1 MRKFLFILTTLLTL
15 FFVGCQ
21 TDTTDSVVTGDSRLL
36 TISIAPTRTHLGDK
50 VDSTYP
56 VYWSEG
62 DKIAANGMES
72 ASAEI
77 KADNA
82 AVAQFSF
89 ASSLSY
95 PCHITYPYCST
106 TSAAAPK
113 VVFPAEQSYVE
124 DTFACAPMCAYVNS
138 SSQRI
143 EMKHL
148 SSVLRFPVKAS
159 KSGVVLTKVVITATN
174 GQGIA
179 GEFNVDCSK
188 ASLTATEGATNA
200 ATYSLPANFALST
213 SAESVL
219 YIALPA
225 VEVGYCRVEFY
236 DAQGEKMTSYWNGKT
251 LKAGIVREF
260 KSIVYKAGTTASLS
274 PFEVEVDELEIRYP
288 TVFGYVKDTNGNPVK
303 GVAVSDGFTVV
314 ATDDKGYYSMN
325 VSSDCWY
332 IFISIP
338 SEYQVD
344 TNEYG
349 QPCFFKKYPSN
360 TPQYDFTLTPLP
372 GGKEK
377 KFAIFAIGDPQV
389 SSSSKLSRFTKEAVP
404 GLKAHS
410 SELKAKG
417 IPCYGITLGDIIS
430 NGNSTNSS
438 AYRDEMRDGFS
449 ITSVGMPVFQV
460 MGNHDNTFFGSKQPI
475 YADERSSTF
484 ELAAQRAHEDMFGP
498 INYSFNRGDTHII
511 GMRDIVYTVNNTPS
525 SYEAGFLDEQLEW
538 LKQDLALVP
547 KDKNVVLCVHI
558 PLNNRTTN
566 HIQEVLALLNT
577 YKEAHIMSGHT
588 HVINLSYE
596 HKVLGTGYDNIYEH
610 NVGAVC
616 GAWWTS
622 NMCGDGAPC
631 GFGVFIGEGN
641 TFSDWY
647 YTGYHKGMN
656 SRSHQMRLYR
666 GNAVTGAAIS
676 GDNTYGTKGYYAFNF
691 AEDILLANVYFA
703 DSKWTIKVYEDGV
716 YSGNMTLVPQALRSL
731 LSGMKGDGSFANP
744 FMSAKA
750 TSSDMYYTGLA
761 LGILGREEGATGT
774 RQGCYHMYQYKLKN
788 KNSKIKVVATDRF
801 GNEYTETTITEGT
814 DYTLTKKPE

>member
-21 TDTTDSVVTGDSRLL
+21 TDTTDSGVTGDSRLL

-200 ATYSLPANFALST
+200 VTYSLPANFALST

-236 DAQGEKMTSYWNGKT
+236 DAQGEKMTSYWDGKT

-288 TVFGYVKDTNGNPVK
+288 TVFGYVKDINGNPVK

-410 SELKAKG
+410 TELKAKG

-430 NGNSTNSS
+430 NGDTSNTG
-438 AYRDEMRDGFS
+438 AYRDDMRDGFH
-449 ITSVGMPVFQV
+449 VDKAGMPIFQV
-460 MGNHDNTFFGSKQPI
+460 MGNHDNTYYNSTQPI
-475 YADERSSTF
+475 YADERNSIF
-484 ELAAQRAHEDMFGP
+484 ELKAQREFESMYGP
-498 INYSFNRGDTHII
+498 VNYSFNRGDVHIV
-511 GMRDIVYTVNNTPS
+511 GMRDIVYTTNTS
-525 SYEAGFLDEQLEW
+525 AAKYKTGFLRSQYEW

-547 KDKNVVLCVHI
+547 KDKVVVLCVHI
-558 PLNNRTTN
+558 
-566 HIQEVLALLNT
+566 QLLNT
-577 YKEAHIMSGHT
+577 SINYVQETLALMDQFKEAHIFSGHS
-588 HVINLSYE
+588 HIMRNYE
-596 HKVLGTGYDNIYEH
+596 HTVEGTGHKVFEH
-610 NVGAVC
+610 NTCALC
-616 GAWWTS
+616 GCWWAAKIA
-622 NMCGDGAPC
+622 GDGTPN
-631 GFGVFIGEGN
+631 GYQVFIGEGN
-641 TFSDWY
+641 TFTDWY
-647 YTGYHKGMN
+647 YMGYSNGMN
-656 SRSHQMRLYR
+656 TKSVQMRLYR
-666 GNAVTGAAIS
+666 GNTPYGNDVTGS
-676 GDNTYGTKGYYAFNF
+676 DTYGVKGYYGFNF
-691 AEDILLANVYFA
+691 ADNVLLANVWNA

-716 YSGNMTLVPQALRSL
+716 YAGNMTKITYGNPGLSTLV
-731 LSGMKGDGSFANP
+731 GDGSFSNP
-744 FMSAKA
+744 RRPADGVV
-750 TSSDMYYTGLA
+750 SSHDYYVSGLL
-761 LGILGREEGATGT
+761 LGTLGRNPSSAGSYS
-774 RQGCYHMYQYKLKN
+774 GCYHLYRYTLKN
-788 KNSKIKVVATDRF
+788 KNASIKVVATDRF
-801 GNEYTETTITEGT
+801 GNEYTETKIMTANDFSIT
-814 DYTLTKKPE
+814 K

>member
-113 VVFPAEQSYVE
+113 VAFPAEQSYVE

-200 ATYSLPANFALST
+200 VTYSLPANFALST

-236 DAQGEKMTSYWNGKT
+236 DAQGEKMTSYWDGKT

-410 SELKAKG
+410 TELKAKG

-430 NGNSTNSS
+430 NGDTSNTG
-438 AYRDEMRDGFS
+438 AYRDDMRDGFH
-449 ITSVGMPVFQV
+449 VDKAGMPIFQV
-460 MGNHDNTFFGSKQPI
+460 MGNHDNTYYNSTQPI
-475 YADERSSTF
+475 YADERNSIF
-484 ELAAQRAHEDMFGP
+484 ELKAQREFESMYGP
-498 INYSFNRGDTHII
+498 VNYSFNRGDVHIV
-511 GMRDIVYTVNNTPS
+511 GMRDIVYTTNTS
-525 SYEAGFLDEQLEW
+525 AAKYKTGFLRSQYEW

-547 KDKNVVLCVHI
+547 KDKVVVLCVHI
-558 PLNNRTTN
+558 
-566 HIQEVLALLNT
+566 QLLNT
-577 YKEAHIMSGHT
+577 SINYVQETLALMDQFKEAHIFSGHS
-588 HVINLSYE
+588 HIMRNYE
-596 HKVLGTGYDNIYEH
+596 HTVEGTGHKVFEH
-610 NVGAVC
+610 NTCALC
-616 GAWWTS
+616 GCWWAAKIA
-622 NMCGDGAPC
+622 GDGTPN
-631 GFGVFIGEGN
+631 GYQVFIGEGN
-641 TFSDWY
+641 TFTDWY
-647 YTGYHKGMN
+647 YMGYSNGMN
-656 SRSHQMRLYR
+656 TKSVQMRLYR
-666 GNAVTGAAIS
+666 GNTPYGNDVTGS
-676 GDNTYGTKGYYAFNF
+676 DTYGVKGYYGFNF
-691 AEDILLANVYFA
+691 ADNVLLANVWNA

-716 YSGNMTLVPQALRSL
+716 YTGNMTKITYGNPGLSTLV
-731 LSGMKGDGSFANP
+731 GDGSFSNP
-744 FMSAKA
+744 RRPADGVV
-750 TSSDMYYTGLA
+750 SSHDYYVSGLL
-761 LGILGREEGATGT
+761 LGTLGRNPSSAGSYS
-774 RQGCYHMYQYKLKN
+774 GCYHLYRYTLKN
-788 KNSKIKVVATDRF
+788 KNASIKVVATDRF
-801 GNEYTETTITEGT
+801 GNEYTETKIMTANDFSIT
-814 DYTLTKKPE
+814 K

>member
-113 VVFPAEQSYVE
+113 VLFPAEQSYVE

-159 KSGVVLTKVVITATN
+159 KSGVVPTKVVITATN

-200 ATYSLPANFALST
+200 VTYSLPANFALST

-236 DAQGEKMTSYWNGKT
+236 DAQGEKMTSYWDGKT

-288 TVFGYVKDTNGNPVK
+288 TVFGYVKDINGNPVK

-410 SELKAKG
+410 TELKAKG

-430 NGNSTNSS
+430 NGDTSNTG
-438 AYRDEMRDGFS
+438 AYRDDMRDGFH
-449 ITSVGMPVFQV
+449 VDKAGMPIFQV
-460 MGNHDNTFFGSKQPI
+460 MGNHDNTYYNSTQPI
-475 YADERSSTF
+475 YADERNSIF
-484 ELAAQRAHEDMFGP
+484 ELKAQREFESMYGP
-498 INYSFNRGDTHII
+498 VNYSFNRGDVHIV
-511 GMRDIVYTVNNTPS
+511 GMRDIVYTTNTS
-525 SYEAGFLDEQLEW
+525 AAKYKTGFLRSQYEW

-547 KDKNVVLCVHI
+547 KDKVVVLCVHI
-558 PLNNRTTN
+558 
-566 HIQEVLALLNT
+566 QLLNT
-577 YKEAHIMSGHT
+577 SINYVQETLALMDQFKEAHIFSGHS
-588 HVINLSYE
+588 HIMRNYE
-596 HKVLGTGYDNIYEH
+596 HTVEGTGHKVFEH
-610 NVGAVC
+610 NTCALC
-616 GAWWTS
+616 GCWWAAKIA
-622 NMCGDGAPC
+622 GDGTPN
-631 GFGVFIGEGN
+631 GYQVFIGEGN
-641 TFSDWY
+641 TFTDWY
-647 YTGYHKGMN
+647 YMGYSNGMN
-656 SRSHQMRLYR
+656 TKSVQMRLYR
-666 GNAVTGAAIS
+666 GNTPYGNDVTGS
-676 GDNTYGTKGYYAFNF
+676 DTYGVKGYYGFNF
-691 AEDILLANVYFA
+691 ADNVLLANVWNA

-716 YSGNMTLVPQALRSL
+716 YAGNMTKITYGNPGLSTLV
-731 LSGMKGDGSFANP
+731 GDGSFSNP
-744 FMSAKA
+744 RRPADGVV
-750 TSSDMYYTGLA
+750 SSHDYYVSGLL
-761 LGILGREEGATGT
+761 LGTLGRNPSSAGSYS
-774 RQGCYHMYQYKLKN
+774 GCYHLYRYTLKN
-788 KNSKIKVVATDRF
+788 KNASIKVVATDRF
-801 GNEYTETTITEGT
+801 GNEYTETKIMTANDFSIT
-814 DYTLTKKPE
+814 K

>member
-21 TDTTDSVVTGDSRLL
+21 TDTTDSVVTGDSRQL

-50 VDSTYP
+50 VGSTYP

-200 ATYSLPANFALST
+200 VTYSLPANFALST

-236 DAQGEKMTSYWNGKT
+236 DAQGEKMTSYWDGKT

-410 SELKAKG
+410 TELKAKG

-430 NGNSTNSS
+430 NGDTSNTG
-438 AYRDEMRDGFS
+438 AYRDDMRDGFH
-449 ITSVGMPVFQV
+449 IDKAGMPIFQV
-460 MGNHDNTFFGSKQPI
+460 MGNHDNTYYNSTQPI
-475 YADERSSTF
+475 YADERNSIF
-484 ELAAQRAHEDMFGP
+484 ELKAQREFESMYGP
-498 INYSFNRGDTHII
+498 VNYSFNRGDVHIV
-511 GMRDIVYTVNNTPS
+511 GMRDIVYTTNTS
-525 SYEAGFLDEQLEW
+525 AAKYKTGFLRSQYEW

-547 KDKNVVLCVHI
+547 KDKVVVLCVHI
-558 PLNNRTTN
+558 
-566 HIQEVLALLNT
+566 QLLNT
-577 YKEAHIMSGHT
+577 SINYVQETLALMDQFKEAHIFSGHS
-588 HVINLSYE
+588 HIMRNYE
-596 HKVLGTGYDNIYEH
+596 HTVEGTGHKVFEH
-610 NVGAVC
+610 NTCALC
-616 GAWWTS
+616 GCWWAAKIA
-622 NMCGDGAPC
+622 GDGTPN
-631 GFGVFIGEGN
+631 GYQVFIGEGN
-641 TFSDWY
+641 TFTDWY
-647 YTGYHKGMN
+647 YMGYSNGMN
-656 SRSHQMRLYR
+656 TKSVQMRLYR
-666 GNAVTGAAIS
+666 GNTPYGNDVTGS
-676 GDNTYGTKGYYAFNF
+676 DTYGVKGYYGFNF
-691 AEDILLANVYFA
+691 ADNVLLANVWNA

-716 YSGNMTLVPQALRSL
+716 YAGNMTKITYGNPGLSTLV
-731 LSGMKGDGSFANP
+731 GDGSFSNP
-744 FMSAKA
+744 RRPADGVV
-750 TSSDMYYTGLA
+750 SSHDYYVSGLL
-761 LGILGREEGATGT
+761 LGTLGRNPSSAGSYS
-774 RQGCYHMYQYKLKN
+774 GCYHLYRYTLKN
-788 KNSKIKVVATDRF
+788 KNASIKVVATDRF
-801 GNEYTETTITEGT
+801 GNEYTETKIMTANDFSIT
-814 DYTLTKKPE
+814 K

>member
-200 ATYSLPANFALST
+200 VTYSLPANFALST

-236 DAQGEKMTSYWNGKT
+236 DTQGEKMTSYWDGKT

-288 TVFGYVKDTNGNPVK
+288 SVFGYVKDTNGNPVK

-410 SELKAKG
+410 TELKAKG

-430 NGNSTNSS
+430 NGDSS
-438 AYRDEMRDGFS
+438 NTGAYRDDMRDGFH
-449 ITSVGMPVFQV
+449 VDKAGMPIFQV
-460 MGNHDNTFFGSKQPI
+460 MGNHDNTYYNSTQPI
-475 YADERSSTF
+475 YADERNSIF
-484 ELAAQRAHEDMFGP
+484 ELKAQREFEDMYGP
-498 INYSFNRGDTHII
+498 VNYSFNRGDVHIV
-511 GMRDIVYTVNNTPS
+511 GMRDIVYTTNTS
-525 SYEAGFLDEQLEW
+525 AAKYKTGFLRSQYEW

-547 KDKNVVLCVHI
+547 KDKVVVLCVHI
-558 PLNNRTTN
+558 
-566 HIQEVLALLNT
+566 QLLNT
-577 YKEAHIMSGHT
+577 SINYVQETLALMDQFKEAHIFSGHS
-588 HVINLSYE
+588 HIMRNYE
-596 HKVLGTGYDNIYEH
+596 HTVEGTGHKVFEH
-610 NVGAVC
+610 NTCALC
-616 GAWWTS
+616 GCWWAAKIA
-622 NMCGDGAPC
+622 GDGTPN
-631 GFGVFIGEGN
+631 GYQVFIGEGN
-641 TFSDWY
+641 TFTDWY
-647 YTGYHKGMN
+647 YMGYSNGMN
-656 SRSHQMRLYR
+656 TKSVQMRLYR
-666 GNAVTGAAIS
+666 GNTPYGNDVTGS
-676 GDNTYGTKGYYAFNF
+676 DTYGVKGYYGFNF
-691 AEDILLANVYFA
+691 ADNVLLANVWNA

-716 YSGNMTLVPQALRSL
+716 YTGNMTKITYGNPGLSTLV
-731 LSGMKGDGSFANP
+731 GDGSFSNP
-744 FMSAKA
+744 RRPADGVV
-750 TSSDMYYTGLA
+750 SSHDYYVSGLL
-761 LGILGREEGATGT
+761 LGTLGRNPSSAGSYS
-774 RQGCYHMYQYKLKN
+774 GCYHLYRYTLKN
-788 KNSKIKVVATDRF
+788 KNASIKVVATDRF
-801 GNEYTETTITEGT
+801 GNEYTETKIMTANDFSIT
-814 DYTLTKKPE
+814 K

>member
-21 TDTTDSVVTGDSRLL
+21 TDTTDSGVTGDSRLL

-200 ATYSLPANFALST
+200 VTYSLPANFALST

-219 YIALPA
+219 YVALPA

-236 DAQGEKMTSYWNGKT
+236 DAQGEKMTSYWDGKT

-288 TVFGYVKDTNGNPVK
+288 SVFGYVKDTNGNPVK

-410 SELKAKG
+410 TELKAKG

-430 NGNSTNSS
+430 NGDSS
-438 AYRDEMRDGFS
+438 NTGAYRDDMRDGFH
-449 ITSVGMPVFQV
+449 VDKAGMPIFQV
-460 MGNHDNTFFGSKQPI
+460 MGNHDNTYYNSTQPI
-475 YADERSSTF
+475 YADERNSIF
-484 ELAAQRAHEDMFGP
+484 ELKAQREFEDMYGP
-498 INYSFNRGDTHII
+498 VNYSFNRGDVHIV
-511 GMRDIVYTVNNTPS
+511 GMRDIVYTTNTS
-525 SYEAGFLDEQLEW
+525 AAKYKTGFLRSQYEW

-547 KDKNVVLCVHI
+547 KDKVVVLCVHI
-558 PLNNRTTN
+558 
-566 HIQEVLALLNT
+566 QLLNT
-577 YKEAHIMSGHT
+577 SINYVQETLALMDQFKEAHIFSGHS
-588 HVINLSYE
+588 HIMRNYE
-596 HKVLGTGYDNIYEH
+596 HTVEGTGHKVFEH
-610 NVGAVC
+610 NTCALC
-616 GAWWTS
+616 GCWWAAKIA
-622 NMCGDGAPC
+622 GDGTPN
-631 GFGVFIGEGN
+631 GYQVFIGEGN
-641 TFSDWY
+641 TFTDWY
-647 YTGYHKGMN
+647 YMGYSNGMN
-656 SRSHQMRLYR
+656 TKSVQMRLYR
-666 GNAVTGAAIS
+666 GNTPYGNDVTGS
-676 GDNTYGTKGYYAFNF
+676 DTYGVKGYYGFNF
-691 AEDILLANVYFA
+691 ADNVLLANVWNA

-716 YSGNMTLVPQALRSL
+716 YAGNMTKITYGNPGLSTLV
-731 LSGMKGDGSFANP
+731 GDGSFSNP
-744 FMSAKA
+744 RRPADGVV
-750 TSSDMYYTGLA
+750 SSHDYYVSGLL
-761 LGILGREEGATGT
+761 LGTLGRNPSSAGSYS
-774 RQGCYHMYQYKLKN
+774 GCYHLYRYTLKN
-788 KNSKIKVVATDRF
+788 KNASIKVVATDRF
-801 GNEYTETTITEGT
+801 GNEYTETKIMTANDFSIT
-814 DYTLTKKPE
+814 K

>member
-200 ATYSLPANFALST
+200 VTYSLPANFALST

-236 DAQGEKMTSYWNGKT
+236 DAQGEKMTSYWDGKT

-288 TVFGYVKDTNGNPVK
+288 TVFGYVKDINGNPVK

-410 SELKAKG
+410 TELKAKG

-430 NGNSTNSS
+430 NGDTSNTG
-438 AYRDEMRDGFS
+438 AYRDDMRDGFH
-449 ITSVGMPVFQV
+449 VDKAGMPIFQV
-460 MGNHDNTFFGSKQPI
+460 MGNHDNTYYNSTQPI
-475 YADERSSTF
+475 YADERNSIF
-484 ELAAQRAHEDMFGP
+484 ELKAQREFESMYGP
-498 INYSFNRGDTHII
+498 VNYSFNRGDVHIV
-511 GMRDIVYTVNNTPS
+511 GMRDIVYTTNTS
-525 SYEAGFLDEQLEW
+525 AAKYKTGFLRSQYEW

-547 KDKNVVLCVHI
+547 KDKVVVLCVHI
-558 PLNNRTTN
+558 
-566 HIQEVLALLNT
+566 QLLNT
-577 YKEAHIMSGHT
+577 SINYVQETLALMDQFKEAHIFSGHS
-588 HVINLSYE
+588 HIMRNYE
-596 HKVLGTGYDNIYEH
+596 HAVEGTGHKVFEH
-610 NVGAVC
+610 NTCALC
-616 GAWWTS
+616 GCWWAAKIA
-622 NMCGDGAPC
+622 GDGTPN
-631 GFGVFIGEGN
+631 GYQVFIGEGN
-641 TFSDWY
+641 TFTDWY
-647 YTGYHKGMN
+647 YMGYSNGMN
-656 SRSHQMRLYR
+656 TKSVQMRLYR
-666 GNAVTGAAIS
+666 GNTPYGNDVTGS
-676 GDNTYGTKGYYAFNF
+676 DTYGVKGYYGFNF
-691 AEDILLANVYFA
+691 ADNVLLANVWNA

-716 YSGNMTLVPQALRSL
+716 YAGNMTKITYGNPGLSTLV
-731 LSGMKGDGSFANP
+731 GDGSFSNP
-744 FMSAKA
+744 RRPADGVV
-750 TSSDMYYTGLA
+750 SSHDYYVSGLL
-761 LGILGREEGATGT
+761 LGTLGRNPSSAGSYS
-774 RQGCYHMYQYKLKN
+774 GCYHLYRYTLKN
-788 KNSKIKVVATDRF
+788 KNASIKVVATDRF
-801 GNEYTETTITEGT
+801 GNEYTETKIMTANDFSIT
-814 DYTLTKKPE
+814 K

>member
-200 ATYSLPANFALST
+200 VTYSLPANFALST

-236 DAQGEKMTSYWNGKT
+236 DAQGEKMTSYWDGKT

-410 SELKAKG
+410 TELKAKG

-430 NGNSTNSS
+430 NGDTSNTG
-438 AYRDEMRDGFS
+438 AYRDDMRDGFH
-449 ITSVGMPVFQV
+449 VDKAGMPIFQV
-460 MGNHDNTFFGSKQPI
+460 MGNHDNTYYNSTQPI
-475 YADERSSTF
+475 YADERNSIF
-484 ELAAQRAHEDMFGP
+484 ELKAQREFESMYGP
-498 INYSFNRGDTHII
+498 VNYSFNRGDVHIV
-511 GMRDIVYTVNNTPS
+511 GMRDIVYTTNTS
-525 SYEAGFLDEQLEW
+525 AAKYKTGFLRSQYEW

-547 KDKNVVLCVHI
+547 KDKVVVLCVHI
-558 PLNNRTTN
+558 
-566 HIQEVLALLNT
+566 QLLNT
-577 YKEAHIMSGHT
+577 SINYVQETLALMDQFKEAHIFSGHS
-588 HVINLSYE
+588 HIMRNYE
-596 HKVLGTGYDNIYEH
+596 HTVEGTGHKVFEH
-610 NVGAVC
+610 NTCALC
-616 GAWWTS
+616 GCWWAAKIA
-622 NMCGDGAPC
+622 GDGTPN
-631 GFGVFIGEGN
+631 GYQVFIGEGN
-641 TFSDWY
+641 TFTDWY
-647 YTGYHKGMN
+647 YMGYSNGMN
-656 SRSHQMRLYR
+656 TKSVQMRLYR
-666 GNAVTGAAIS
+666 GNGAYGNDVTGT
-676 GDNTYGTKGYYAFNF
+676 DTYGVKGYYGFNF
-691 AEDILLANVYFA
+691 ADNVLLANVWNA

-716 YSGNMTLVPQALRSL
+716 YTGNMTKASYGNPGLSTLV
-731 LSGMKGDGSFANP
+731 GDGSLSNP
-744 FMSAKA
+744 RRPADGVV
-750 TSSDMYYTGLA
+750 SSHDYYVAGLL
-761 LGILGREEGATGT
+761 LGTLGRNPSSAGSYS
-774 RQGCYHMYQYKLKN
+774 GCYHLYRYTLKN
-788 KNSKIKVVATDRF
+788 KNASIKVVATDRF
-801 GNEYTETTITEGT
+801 GNEYTETKIMTANDFSIT
-814 DYTLTKKPE
+814 K

>member
-113 VVFPAEQSYVE
+113 VLFPAEQSYVE

-159 KSGVVLTKVVITATN
+159 KSGVVPTKVVITATN

-200 ATYSLPANFALST
+200 VTYSLPANFALST

-236 DAQGEKMTSYWNGKT
+236 DAQGEKMTSYWDGKT

-288 TVFGYVKDTNGNPVK
+288 TVFGYVKDINGNPVK

-410 SELKAKG
+410 TELKAKG

-430 NGNSTNSS
+430 NGDTSNTG
-438 AYRDEMRDGFS
+438 AYRDDMRDGFH
-449 ITSVGMPVFQV
+449 IDKAGMPIFQV
-460 MGNHDNTFFGSKQPI
+460 MGNHDNTYYNSTQPI
-475 YADERSSTF
+475 YADERNSIF
-484 ELAAQRAHEDMFGP
+484 ELKAQREFESMYGP
-498 INYSFNRGDTHII
+498 VNYSFNRGDVHIV
-511 GMRDIVYTVNNTPS
+511 GMRDIVYTTNTS
-525 SYEAGFLDEQLEW
+525 AAKYKTGFLRSQYEW

-547 KDKNVVLCVHI
+547 KDKVVVLCVHI
-558 PLNNRTTN
+558 
-566 HIQEVLALLNT
+566 QLLNT
-577 YKEAHIMSGHT
+577 SINYVQETLALMDQFKEAHIFSGHS
-588 HVINLSYE
+588 HIMRNYE
-596 HKVLGTGYDNIYEH
+596 HAVEGTGHKVFEH
-610 NVGAVC
+610 NTCALC
-616 GAWWTS
+616 GCWWAAKIA
-622 NMCGDGAPC
+622 GDGTPN
-631 GFGVFIGEGN
+631 GYQVFIGEGN
-641 TFSDWY
+641 TFTDWY
-647 YTGYHKGMN
+647 YMGYSNGMN
-656 SRSHQMRLYR
+656 TKSVQMRLYR
-666 GNAVTGAAIS
+666 GNTPYGNDVTGS
-676 GDNTYGTKGYYAFNF
+676 DTYGVKGYYGFNF
-691 AEDILLANVYFA
+691 ADNVLLANVWNA

-716 YSGNMTLVPQALRSL
+716 YAGNMTKITYGNPGLSTLV
-731 LSGMKGDGSFANP
+731 GDGSFSNP
-744 FMSAKA
+744 RRPADGVV
-750 TSSDMYYTGLA
+750 SSHDYYVSGLL
-761 LGILGREEGATGT
+761 LGTLGRNPSSAGSYS
-774 RQGCYHMYQYKLKN
+774 GCYHLYRYTLKN
-788 KNSKIKVVATDRF
+788 KNASIKVVATDRF
-801 GNEYTETTITEGT
+801 GNEYTETKIMTANDFSIT
-814 DYTLTKKPE
+814 K